1 MIVFIRSFETSFVSK
16 WSFQAIS
23 FIFSNVLEK
32 CVFLISEKVINDNL
46 SWSFAIPKI
55 GSAACPGLSNESMP
69 CGGGACEEFEW
80 TSFRYTE
87 CSKTCGG
94 GQTTAT
100 RSCKV
105 KGTNRE
111 VDSRSCDGARTAVY
125 ACNTQRCNSN
135 SRVEYEWDSYR
146 YSACDASCGGGKQW
160 GMRRCVMKGTNRAVD
175 NKFCGENNTLRRDC
189 NTHPCQNYRNAPKPN
204 LKASREQC
212 GVKPGYGSKSPVQL
226 RIAGGTIADDGEWP
240 WQVSLQHRS
249 CKKSNH
255 FGSNCN
261 WKHMCGASIV
271 PGRTKKND
279 LSKQPFFFCQKV
291 DFLLVIEVL
300 SK

>member
-1 MIVFIRSFETSFVSK
+1 
-16 WSFQAIS
+16 
-23 FIFSNVLEK
+23 
-32 CVFLISEKVINDNL
+32 
-46 SWSFAIPKI
+46 
-55 GSAACPGLSNESMP
+55 MP

-271 PGRTKKND
+271 PGRTKKR
-279 LSKQPFFFCQKV
+279 LSKQPFFLTKSRFSASYRSFVKMTIFCQK
-291 DFLLVIEVL
+291 DNSCAEMTFLCQKTIYASKGSFLKVFRVQMKILVPR
-300 SK
+300 